1 MPEET
6 LYVTNTS
13 RIGQFFGQF
22 ERRST
27 EDLKA
32 MELELAAVYDNLHLK
47 PCLYADGKEHL
58 GDNGVIQWSEDQQF
72 YRVEIVQELPD
83 NLVT

>member
-1 MPEET
+1 
-6 LYVTNTS
+6 
-13 RIGQFFGQF
+13 
-22 ERRST
+22 
-27 EDLKA
+27 

-58 GDNGVIQWSEDQQF
+58 GDNGVIQWTEDQQF